1 MSNPYQNQ
9 PYQANNQSSYE
20 MSDIGNGRN
29 TNYNN
34 YTNTNSAATKQ
45 YSSSNEDDFV
55 QFMNEIQDI
64 NSQLDN
70 YSNIINLIDNK
81 QKSFYTIS
89 T

>member
-1 MSNPYQNQ
+1 MSNPYQNSQ
-9 PYQANNQSSYE
+9 NGYQQNNSYE
-20 MSDIGNGRN
+20 L
-29 TNYNN
+29 NN
-34 YTNTNSAATKQ
+34 YPNKQ

-81 QKSFYTIS
+81 QKNFYMGWI
-89 T
+89 